1 MKKRSQRGNDLR
13 RVRHM
18 LHYAE
23 KAHKAAL
30 GMKLEDFLANE
41 ILLEA
46 TAFRVQIIGEA
57 AYRISKSFRTA
68 FPKVPWTKIMRTRHR
83 IVHDYD
89 QINPQIVWKIATEH
103 LPELIMQLT
112 DILNDESE

>member
-1 MKKRSQRGNDLR
+1 
-13 RVRHM
+13 M
-18 LHYAE
+18 LQYAE

-30 GMKLEDFLANE
+30 GMKLEKFLADE
-41 ILLEA
+41 TLLEA

-57 AYRISKSFRTA
+57 AYRLSKSFRAA

-89 QINPQIVWKIATEH
+89 QINPQIVWKIATDS
-103 LPELIMQLT
+103 LPELIAQLT
-112 DILNDESE
+112 DILDDESE